1 MYMPNVIFDI
11 SLDLRE
17 SDHHDN
23 MFRRLQLLP
32 QTRRG
37 NIIRKMSAYFNLQV
51 ILNVPLIVMPFADV
65 KEAANLIKQNKAKF
79 NVYENNDEHYV
90 VLSIVRMLDVMVGNE
105 PFLDFK
111 SNKHQAIKII
121 EDHLE
126 TVWYVYW
133 SYVCLDFISIS

>member
-37 NIIRKMSAYFNLQV
+37 NIIRKMSAYHNLQV
-51 ILNVPLIVMPFADV
+51 ILALRLVVVPFADV
-65 KEAANLIKQNKAKF
+65 NEAAELIKNNKAKF
-79 NVYENNDEHYV
+79 YVYENNDEHYV

-126 TVWYVYW
+126 MV
-133 SYVCLDFISIS
+133 

>member
-1 MYMPNVIFDI
+1 M
-11 SLDLRE
+11 RE

-37 NIIRKMSAYFNLQV
+37 NIIRKMSAYHNLQV
-51 ILNVPLIVMPFADV
+51 ILALRLVVVPFADV
-65 KEAANLIKQNKAKF
+65 NEAAELIKNNKAKF
-79 NVYENNDEHYV
+79 HVYENNDEHYV

-111 SNKHQAIKII
+111 SSKNDAIKVI

-126 TVWYVYW
+126 TV
-133 SYVCLDFISIS
+133 CLCGFFFELLYMYLINK

>member
-1 MYMPNVIFDI
+1 
-11 SLDLRE
+11 
-17 SDHHDN
+17 